1 MKNMLPIR
9 AGALALAVMAMG
21 AAGADAPLTAELP
34 GAAERPQ
41 YTLEVRIEPATHHL
55 AVDATLGFPAQYAG
69 RDVEFLLA
77 APLAIASSSPAVERL
92 PAGDTG
98 GFTGI
103 NGSSAALEKS
113 GRAARYRVTL
123 PKDTPTLRLTYA
135 GAVDFGFD
143 TPEEEY
149 ARGFSETAGV
159 IGEQGVYLAGSS
171 LWYPYLGD
179 TLFVPTVHATAP
191 EGWHLITVDPAP
203 VDELPLVG
211 GPLTRYVES
220 VGAVEAQVF
229 LRTPDEALA
238 RKYLDA
244 TARDLE
250 MYRQL
255 VGPYPYS
262 KFALVENFWETGY
275 GMPSFTL
282 LGPQIIRFPFI
293 LTSSYPHEILH
304 NWWGNSVFVDYAT
317 GNWCEGLTAY
327 MADHLFKEQLGQ
339 GAEYRRDTLKRYR
352 DYVKDAHDFPLNEFR
367 SRHSA
372 ATEAVGYGKTLMGFH
387 MLRRQLGDDTFR
399 KALQSL
405 YRNQRGQRASF
416 TDVRHEFERA
426 GGVDLETFFTQ
437 WVDRAG
443 AADLRLE
450 GVRADGNGVRGVI
463 RQVQRTGLLDME
475 VPVSVRT
482 PAGYTTRVVRL
493 QGAATPFRVALDAE
507 PQLLELDPEFD
518 VFRLLD
524 PRETAPSIGQVFGD
538 TAVLAVLPARASAAD
553 QQIYRD
559 MLARWVSP
567 AQQVEVQ
574 LDTDVDELPADRA
587 AWIFG
592 RENRYAGELLKAASA
607 VEPALAREDVHVTF
621 VRRHPGNPAK
631 AVGFIAL
638 GSAAAAPGL
647 AGKLP
652 HYGKY
657 SYLVFEGEEPKNT
670 VKGEWSAEDSPLRI
684 DLRGTRAPL
693 APLAHPARAPLATLP
708 PVFSAQKMSAHV
720 DYLAAP
726 ARDGRGLGTQGLED
740 AAGYIVKAFT
750 EAGLAPGGDEGGWL
764 QTFPESANVI
774 GVLAGANPAF
784 AGQAIVVSAHYDH
797 LGPNHPGADD
807 NASGVAVLIELARA
821 LASQSAPPR
830 TIVFVAF
837 SGEESGLIGSRW
849 YAAHPTPVPL
859 AGIRANVNLDT
870 VGRLGSGPVR
880 VIAAGTASEWPPI
893 FRGVGFTT
901 GIAIQNIEGAG
912 QSSDQQAFIERG
924 IPGVQLFAG
933 ASLDYHKP
941 TDTPDKVDVAGMVKV
956 ATVAKEAIEYL
967 AARPGPL
974 TATISAAAAAP
985 AQPPAGTPRERRA
998 SLGIVPDFAYT
1009 ARGVRAEGIVP
1020 DSPAAKAALQPGDV
1034 LLTVAGQPIDDMQAY
1049 SNVLKTLEVGA
1060 LVTVEYRRGETVMTV
1075 QVEVGAR

>member
-1 MKNMLPIR
+1 MKNTLPIR
-9 AGALALAVMAMG
+9 AGALALAVFAMG
-21 AAGADAPLTAELP
+21 ARGADLPPVAEL
-34 GAAERPQ
+34 PQ
-41 YTLEVRIEPATHHL
+41 YTLELRIEPATHHL
-55 AVDATLGFPAQYAG
+55 AVDATLAFPAQYAG

-77 APLAIASSSPAVERL
+77 APLAIANSTPAIERL

-123 PKDTPTLRLTYA
+123 PKDSPVLRLSYA

-203 VDELPLVG
+203 VDELPLAG
-211 GPLTRYVES
+211 GPLTRYAES

-327 MADHLFKEQLGQ
+327 MADHLFKEQQGQ

-405 YRNQRGQRASF
+405 YRNRRGQRVGF
-416 TDVRHEFERA
+416 TDVRHEFEKA
-426 GGVDLETFFTQ
+426 GGVDLATFFSQ

-450 GVRADGNGVRGVI
+450 DVRRDGRSVRGVI
-463 RQVQRTGLLDME
+463 RQAQRSGLLDIE

-482 PAGYTTRVVRL
+482 ATGYVAQTVRL
-493 QGAATPFRVALDAE
+493 RGATTPFRIAVDAE
-507 PQLLELDPEFD
+507 PLLLELDPEFD

-538 TAVLAVLPARASAAD
+538 TAVLAVLPARASAAE
-553 QQIYRD
+553 QQVYRD

-567 AQQVEVQ
+567 AQKVEVS
-574 LDTDVDELPADRA
+574 LDSDVDELPADRA
-587 AWIFG
+587 VWVFG
-592 RENRYAGELLKAASA
+592 RENRYGGPLLKAASA
-607 VEPALAREDVHVTF
+607 VEPALARDDASVTF
-621 VRRHPGNPAK
+621 VQRHPGNPAK
-631 AVGFIAL
+631 AVGFVAF

-657 SYLVFEGEEPKNT
+657 SYLVFEGDDAKNT
-670 VKGEWSAEDSPLRI
+670 IKGEWSADDSPLRV
-684 DLRGTRAPL
+684 DLRGNGQPPL
-693 APLAHPARAPLATLP
+693 APLAHPARAPLAVLP
-708 PVFSAQKMSAHV
+708 PVFSAQKMTAHV
-720 DYLAAP
+720 NYLAAP
-726 ARDGRGLGTQGLED
+726 ERDGRGLGTRGIEE
-740 AAGYIVKAFT
+740 AANYIVEAFKAARLT
-750 EAGLAPGGDEGGWL
+750 PAGDDGGWL
-764 QTFPESANVI
+764 QHFPQGANVI
-774 GVLAGANPAF
+774 GVLPGANPAF
-784 AGQAIVVSAHYDH
+784 TGQAIVVSAHYDH
-797 LGPNHPGADD
+797 LGPDHPGADD

-821 LASQSAPPR
+821 LASQPAPPR
-830 TIVFVAF
+830 TIVFAAF
-837 SGEESGLIGSRW
+837 SAEEAGLIGSRW
-849 YAAHPTPVPL
+849 FAAHPAPVPL
-859 AGIRANVNLDT
+859 AGIRANLNLDT

-880 VIAAGTASEWPPI
+880 IIATGTASEWPHV

-941 TDTPDKVDVAGMVKV
+941 TDTPDKIDAAGMVKV

-967 AARPGPL
+967 AARPEPL
-974 TATISAAAAAP
+974 NATISAAAAAP
-985 AQPPAGTPRERRA
+985 AQPPPGTPRERRA

-1009 ARGVRAEGIVP
+1009 ARGVRADSIVP
-1020 DSPAAKAALQPGDV
+1020 DSPAAHAALQPGDI
-1034 LLTVAGQPIDDMQAY
+1034 LLTVAGQPVDDMQAY
-1049 SNVLKTLEVGA
+1049 SNVLKTLKIGD
-1060 LVTVEYRRGETVMTV
+1060 LVMVEYRRGAAVEAV

>member
-1 MKNMLPIR
+1 MKNTLSIR
-9 AGALALAVMAMG
+9 AGAFALAVMAMG
-21 AAGADAPLTAELP
+21 ARGAELP
-34 GAAERPQ
+34 PAAELPQ

-55 AVDATLGFPAQYAG
+55 AVEATLGFPAQYAG

-77 APLAIASSSPAVERL
+77 APLAISAASPAVERL
-92 PAGDTG
+92 PAGDTA

-123 PKDTPTLRLTYA
+123 PEDSPVLRLTYA

-179 TLFVPTVHATAP
+179 TLFVPTVRASAP

-211 GPLTRYVES
+211 GPLTRYAES

-304 NWWGNSVFVDYAT
+304 NWWGNSVYVDYAT

-327 MADHLFKEQLGQ
+327 MADHLFKEQVGQ

-387 MLRRQLGDDTFR
+387 MLRRQLGDDVFR

-416 TDVRHEFERA
+416 TDVRHEFEKA
-426 GGVDLETFFTQ
+426 GGVELAKFFEQ
-437 WVDRAG
+437 WVDQAG

-450 GVRADGNGVRGVI
+450 NVRVEGHTVHGTI
-463 RQVQRTGLLDME
+463 RQAQRTGVLDIE

-482 PAGYTTRVVRL
+482 ANGYSTQTVRL
-493 QGAATPFRVALDAE
+493 QEAATPFSIALDAE
-507 PQLLELDPEFD
+507 PLLLELDPEFD

-538 TAVLAVLPARASAAD
+538 TAVLAVLPARASAAE

-567 AQQVEVQ
+567 AQQVEVR
-574 LDTDVDELPADRA
+574 LDTDVDDLPADRA

-592 RENRYAGELLKAASA
+592 RDNRYAAALLKAAAA
-607 VEPALAREDVHVTF
+607 VEPALARQDANVTF
-621 VRRHPGNPAK
+621 VQRHPGNPAK

-638 GSAAAAPGL
+638 GSEVAAPGL

-657 SYLVFEGEEPKNT
+657 SYLVFEGDEPTNT
-670 VKGEWSAEDSPLRI
+670 VKGEWSADDSPLRV
-684 DLRGTRAPL
+684 DLRGAGQAPL
-693 APLAHPARAPLATLP
+693 APLAHPAREPLATLP
-708 PVFSAQKMSAHV
+708 PVFSAQKLAAHV

-726 ARDGRGLGTQGLED
+726 EREGRGLGTRGIEL
-740 AAGYIVKAFT
+740 AAEYITSAFAA
-750 EAGLAPGGDEGGWL
+750 AGLAPGGDDGGWL
-764 QTFPESANVI
+764 QAFPESANVI

-830 TIVFVAF
+830 TIVFAAF
-837 SGEESGLIGSRW
+837 SAEESGLLGSRW
-849 YAAHPTPVPL
+849 YVAHPTPVPL
-859 AGIRANVNLDT
+859 EGIRANLNLDT
-870 VGRLGSGPVR
+870 VGRLGTGPVR
-880 VIAAGTASEWPPI
+880 IIATGTASEWPHV

-941 TDTPDKVDVAGMVKV
+941 TDTPDKVDAAGMVKV

-967 AARPGPL
+967 AARPEPL
-974 TATISAAAAAP
+974 TATISAAEAAP
-985 AQPPAGTPRERRA
+985 AQPAPGTPRERRA
-998 SLGIVPDFAYT
+998 SLGIVPDFAHT

-1020 DSPAAKAALQPGDV
+1020 GSPAAKAALQPGDV
-1034 LLTVAGQPIDDMQAY
+1034 LLAVAGQPVGDMQAY

-1060 LVTVEYRRGETVMTV
+1060 VVEVEYQRGDAVTTVKM
-1075 QVEVGAR
+1075 EVGAR

>member
-1 MKNMLPIR
+1 MKNISV
-9 AGALALAVMAMG
+9 AKVGALALTL
-21 AAGADAPLTAELP
+21 AAIVVWPAS
-34 GAAERPQ
+34 AASVEDLPQ
-41 YTLEVRIEPATHHL
+41 YELDVRIEPATHHL
-55 AVDATLGFPAQYAG
+55 AVDATVSFPASYAG
-69 RDVEFLLA
+69 REVEFLLA
-77 APLAIASSSPAVERL
+77 APLTVESATPAVTRL
-92 PAGDTG
+92 PVGDTG
-98 GFTGI
+98 GFSGI

-123 PKDTPTLRLTYA
+123 PKDAPALRLRYA

-179 TLFVPTVHATAP
+179 TLFVPTVRATAP
-191 EGWHLITVDPAP
+191 AGWHLITVDPAP

-211 GPLTRYVES
+211 GKLTRYAES

-255 VGPYPYS
+255 IGPYPYS

-304 NWWGNSVFVDYAT
+304 NWWGNSVYVDYAT

-387 MLRRQLGDDTFR
+387 MLRRQVGDDAFR

-405 YRNQRGQRASF
+405 YRNQRGKRASF
-416 TDVRHEFERA
+416 TDLRHEFEKA
-426 GGVDLETFFTQ
+426 GNVELAKFFEQ

-443 AADLRLE
+443 AVDLRLE
-450 GVRADGNGVRGVI
+450 DVRAEGHSVRGVI
-463 RQVQRTGLLDME
+463 RQAQRTGTLDIE

-482 PAGYTTRVVRL
+482 AAGYTTQTVRL
-493 QGAATPFRVALDAE
+493 QGARTPFNIALDAE
-507 PQLLELDPEFD
+507 PLLLELDSEFD

-567 AQQVEVQ
+567 VQQVEVK
-574 LDTDVDELPADRA
+574 LDTDVDALPADRA

-592 RENRYAGELLKAASA
+592 RENRYAAELLKAASA
-607 VEPALAREDVHVTF
+607 VEPALARPDVNVTF
-621 VRRHPGNPAK
+621 AQRHPGNPAK

-670 VKGEWSAEDSPLRI
+670 VKGEWSADDSPLRV
-684 DLRGTRAPL
+684 DLRGKGQPPL
-693 APLAHPARAPLATLP
+693 APLAHPARAPLAALP
-708 PVFSAQKMSAHV
+708 PVFSAQKMVEHV

-726 ARDGRGLGTQGLED
+726 ERDGRGLGTRGIQE
-740 AAGYIVKAFT
+740 AADYIARAFT
-750 EAGLAPGGDEGGWL
+750 EVGLAPGGDDGGWL
-764 QTFPESANVI
+764 QAFPESANVI

-797 LGPNHPGADD
+797 LGANHPGADD

-830 TIVFVAF
+830 TIVFAAF
-837 SGEESGLIGSRW
+837 SAEESGLIGSRW

-859 AGIRANVNLDT
+859 AGIRANLNLDT
-870 VGRLGSGPVR
+870 VGRLGTGPVR
-880 VIAAGTASEWPPI
+880 IIATGTATEWPHV

-941 TDTPDKVDVAGMVKV
+941 TDTADKIDAPGMVKV

-967 AARPGPL
+967 AARPEPL
-974 TATISAAAAAP
+974 TATISAAEATP
-985 AQPPAGTPRERRA
+985 AQPAPGTVRERRA
-998 SLGIVPDFAYT
+998 SIGIVPDFAYT

-1020 DSPAAKAALQPGDV
+1020 DSPAAKAALQAGDI
-1034 LLTVAGQPIDDMQAY
+1034 LLSVAGQPIDDMQAY
-1049 SNVLKTLEVGA
+1049 SNVLKTLKVGE
-1060 LVTVEYRRGETVMTV
+1060 LVTVEYRRGDAVMSV
-1075 QVEVGAR
+1075 KMEIAAR

>member
-1 MKNMLPIR
+1 MLPIR
-9 AGALALAVMAMG
+9 AGALALAVFAMG
-21 AAGADAPLTAELP
+21 AAGADAPLAAELAD
-34 GAAERPQ
+34 AAELPQ
-41 YTLEVRIEPATHHL
+41 YTLEVRIEPDTHHL

-77 APLAIASSSPAVERL
+77 APLAITASTPAIERL

-123 PKDTPTLRLTYA
+123 PKDSPVLRLSYA

-159 IGEQGVYLAGSS
+159 IGAKGVYLAGSS

-211 GPLTRYVES
+211 GPLTRYAES

-255 VGPYPYS
+255 IGPYPYS

-387 MLRRQLGDDTFR
+387 MLRRQLGDDAFR

-416 TDVRHEFERA
+416 TDVRHEFEKA
-426 GGVDLETFFTQ
+426 GGVDLATFFTQ

-450 GVRADGNGVRGVI
+450 DVRADGNGVRGVI
-463 RQVQRTGLLDME
+463 RQVQRTGLLDIE

-482 PAGYTTRVVRL
+482 ANGYTTQVVRL
-493 QGAATPFRVALDAE
+493 QGAATPFSIALEAE

-538 TAVLAVLPARASAAD
+538 TAVLAVLPARAGKAD
-553 QQIYRD
+553 QQLYRD

-567 AQQVEVQ
+567 AQQVEVR
-574 LDTDVDELPADRA
+574 LDTEVDELPADRA

-592 RENRYAGELLKAASA
+592 RENRYAAQLLKAAA
-607 VEPALAREDVHVTF
+607 EVEPALAREDVNVTF
-621 VRRHPGNPAK
+621 VQRHPGNPAK

-638 GSAAAAPGL
+638 GSAVAAPGL

-657 SYLVFEGEEPKNT
+657 SYLVFEGDEPKNT
-670 VKGEWSAEDSPLRI
+670 VKGEWSAVDSPLRI
-684 DLRGTRAPL
+684 DLRSAQTPL
-693 APLAHPARAPLATLP
+693 APLAHPSRAPLATLP
-708 PVFSAQKMSAHV
+708 PVFNAQKLAAHV
-720 DYLAAP
+720 AYLAAP
-726 ARDGRGLGTQGLED
+726 ERDGRGLGTRGLEE
-740 AAGYIVKAFT
+740 AAEYIVKAFT

-764 QTFPESANVI
+764 QAFAESANVI

-821 LASQSAPPR
+821 LASQAAPPR
-830 TIVFVAF
+830 TIVFAAF
-837 SGEESGLIGSRW
+837 SGEESGLLGSRW

-880 VIAAGTASEWPPI
+880 VIATGTASEWPPI

-941 TDTPDKVDVAGMVKV
+941 TDTLDKVDVAGMVKV

-967 AARPGPL
+967 AARPEPL
-974 TATISAAAAAP
+974 TATISATAAAP
-985 AQPPAGTPRERRA
+985 VQPPAGTPRERRA

-1009 ARGVRAEGIVP
+1009 GRGVRAEGIVP

-1034 LLTVAGQPIDDMQAY
+1034 LLTLAGQPIDDMQAY

-1060 LVTVEYRRGETVMTV
+1060 LVTVEYRRGEALESVK
-1075 QVEVGAR
+1075 VELGAR